1 MNRDEDERWMQAA
14 LAFGRRSLGLAAPN
28 PSVGALLLDNGIV
41 VGRGVTGQGGR
52 PHAERRALD
61 EAGEAARGATLY
73 VTLEPCSHH
82 GVTPP
87 CAEAVVAAGVSRV
100 VCALG
105 DPDPRV
111 AGRGLGLLRNAGVEV
126 LLGPGA
132 AAARRDHRGHI
143 LRVTRGRPMVT
154 LKLARTADGFAA
166 GDEHDLRLAITG
178 QTANLRVQVMR
189 SMHDAIMVGVG
200 TAIADDPLLTVRL
213 PGVDHRPLRVV
224 LDSQLRLP
232 PSSRLCATAGDYPTV
247 VLTTP
252 AASSDRASVLKAHGV
267 EVARVGAESDLQL
280 GLDAALGWLGQR
292 GITRVFSEG
301 GPTVAA
307 RLIREGLADEV
318 VLLTAIKPLGRPG
331 LPALPPE
338 AYARL
343 EDASRYAE
351 CEGADY
357 GTDKM
362 RRWERR
368 DDGMSTSRNVAA
380 LVRASSRDSRR
391 GRPSDI

>member
-1 MNRDEDERWMQAA
+1 MNWDEDERWMRAA
-14 LAFGRRSLGLAAPN
+14 LAFGRHSLGLAAPN
-28 PSVGALLLDNGIV
+28 PSVGALLLVNGIV
-41 VGRGVTGQGGR
+41 VGCGVTAQGGR

-82 GVTPP
+82 GFTSP

-100 VCALG
+100 VCALE

-111 AGRGLGLLRNAGVEV
+111 AGRGLGLLRDAGVEV

-132 AAARRDHRGHI
+132 AAARRDHHGHI
-143 LRVTRGRPMVT
+143 LRVTRGRPMMT
-154 LKLARTADGFAA
+154 LKLARTADGFAG
-166 GDEHDLRLAITG
+166 GDEHDRRLAITG

-213 PGVDHRPLRVV
+213 PGVDQRPLRVV

-232 PSSRLCATAGDYPTV
+232 GASRLCATAREYPTV

-252 AASSDRASVLKAHGV
+252 AASSESEAMLSSRGV
-267 EVARVGAESDLQL
+267 EVARVGAGSDLQL
-280 GLDAALGWLGQR
+280 DLDAALGWLGQR

-301 GPTVAA
+301 GPTIAA
-307 RLIREGLADEV
+307 RLIGAGLADEIL
-318 VLLTAIKPLGRPG
+318 LLTATKPLGRPG
-331 LPALPPE
+331 LPALPAE
-338 AYARL
+338 AYAVL
-343 EDASRYAE
+343 QDASRYAE
-351 CEGADY
+351 VESALY
-357 GTDKM
+357 GSDEM
-362 RRWERR
+362 RRWERL
-368 DDGMSTSRNVAA
+368 D
-380 LVRASSRDSRR
+380 
-391 GRPSDI
+391 